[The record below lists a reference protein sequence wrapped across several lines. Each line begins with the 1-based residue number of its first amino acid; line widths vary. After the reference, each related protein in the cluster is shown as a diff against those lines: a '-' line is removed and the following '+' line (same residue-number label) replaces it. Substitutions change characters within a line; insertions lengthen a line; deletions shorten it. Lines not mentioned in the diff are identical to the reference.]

1 MKGQHLVLK
10 DNSRVELEESHYGN
24 EIVQY
29 LQNKTM
35 GELAKSDMLIFPG
48 NAAYMNDD
56 RKVLE
61 TTQEKMITSNLLGFF
76 SSGKDALSIVS
87 RFDDSEDNY
96 FLQYMLSKVYGI
108 TPLEFSSSM
117 KSNQGF
123 LDLIILLFPS
133 ILNKALAKGIY
144 KEYRT
149 KRHNNSAL
157 KGKIDVARHIKNN
170 IPFTGDLAYTNR
182 EYSFDN
188 PVIQLVHHTIQYIKR
203 HKTYYRILTESHIT
217 NENVRMVENIAS
229 SATGSTTKLI
239 DMNKRNVVNHAYYK
253 EYKQLQKICIAILE
267 SQSMLFTSDSK
278 EKFYGVILDG
288 AWLFEEYL
296 NTIIGDLF
304 FHPSN
309 TEGIG
314 ANHLFAGGAGKIYP
328 DFISRKD
335 ENRIIV
341 DAKYKPSRNIFGAD
355 YHQILSY
362 MFRFDSIKGYY
373 IYPYSVMEN
382 GRDAERTMELLK
394 GFNFGLKKESM
405 KRNEEITVKKLGMR
419 VPIDAESYHK
429 FKSMMIMNEYELREE
444 MKV

>member
-1 MKGQHLVLK
+1 MQRSIWINSSKSTILMNRMSSMKGQHLVLK

-108 TPLEFSSSM
+108 TPLDFSSSM

-157 KGKIDVARHIKNN
+157 KGKID
-170 IPFTGDLAYTNR
+170 
-182 EYSFDN
+182 
-188 PVIQLVHHTIQYIKR
+188 
-203 HKTYYRILTESHIT
+203 
-217 NENVRMVENIAS
+217 
-229 SATGSTTKLI
+229 
-239 DMNKRNVVNHAYYK
+239 
-253 EYKQLQKICIAILE
+253 
-267 SQSMLFTSDSK
+267 
-278 EKFYGVILDG
+278 
-288 AWLFEEYL
+288 
-296 NTIIGDLF
+296 
-304 FHPSN
+304 
-309 TEGIG
+309 
-314 ANHLFAGGAGKIYP
+314 
-328 DFISRKD
+328 
-335 ENRIIV
+335 
-341 DAKYKPSRNIFGAD
+341 
-355 YHQILSY
+355 
-362 MFRFDSIKGYY
+362 
-373 IYPYSVMEN
+373 
-382 GRDAERTMELLK
+382 
-394 GFNFGLKKESM
+394 
-405 KRNEEITVKKLGMR
+405 
-419 VPIDAESYHK
+419 
-429 FKSMMIMNEYELREE
+429 
-444 MKV
+444 